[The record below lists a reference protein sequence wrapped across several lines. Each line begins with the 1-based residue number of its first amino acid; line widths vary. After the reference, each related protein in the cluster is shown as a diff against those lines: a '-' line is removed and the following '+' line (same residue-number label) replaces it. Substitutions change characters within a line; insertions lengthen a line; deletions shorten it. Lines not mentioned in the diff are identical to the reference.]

1 MVHISSWG
9 VTLCTMH
16 MLIVISVVKTAVS
29 KPANG
34 KPSPADTVNGVTSEE
49 MIRMNIEKLK
59 KRAAPKPQK
68 APTNRFVNLVTVVS
82 EQKPLISALNK
93 IQFPLELCGLLWIV
107 SYVDLRLVFTSDRV
121 VFGIVSRSVEQYD
134 LMKIKLMELEAEHW
148 FCLWL
153 RRLRSSENCIVE
165 VASRREAEE

>member
-1 MVHISSWG
+1 
-9 VTLCTMH
+9 

-34 KPSPADTVNGVTSEE
+34 KPSSADTVNGVTNEE

-93 IQFPLELCGLLWIV
+93 IQFPLELCGVL
-107 SYVDLRLVFTSDRV
+107 
-121 VFGIVSRSVEQYD
+121 
-134 LMKIKLMELEAEHW
+134 
-148 FCLWL
+148 
-153 RRLRSSENCIVE
+153 
-165 VASRREAEE
+165 